1 MENQFSRTQL
11 LLGKPA
17 LNTLAGSR
25 VAVFGMGGVGGYA
38 VEVLARSGVGE
49 LDIFDSDRV
58 SVTNINRQIYAL
70 HSTIGQ
76 YKVDVAAGR
85 IADINPMCVVKKYK
99 MFYMPQNADEIDLS
113 EYDYVADCIDTV
125 SAKIELIKRC
135 HALNVPLICSMG
147 AANKLDPTGFR
158 VTDIS
163 KTKMDPLAKILRRKL
178 RKMDIR
184 HLKVV
189 YSEEPPLSPISPT
202 AVPETHPGDITEQ
215 NNAPAAP
222 HRPVPASNAFVPASA
237 GLIIGGEIVKDLIKW
252 AGTMRSV

>member
-25 VAVFGMGGVGGYA
+25 VAVFGVGGVGGYA

-49 LDIFDSDRV
+49 LDIFDNDRV
-58 SVTNINRQIYAL
+58 SITNINRQIYAL

-76 YKVDVAAGR
+76 YKVDVAAER
-85 IADINPMCVVKKYK
+85 ISDINPMCVVNAHR
-99 MFYMPQNADEIDLS
+99 MFYMPENADEIDLS
-113 EYDYVADCIDTV
+113 KYDYVADCIDTV
-125 SAKIELIKRC
+125 TAKIELIKRC
-135 HALNVPLICSMG
+135 HALNVPLISSMG

-163 KTKMDPLAKILRRKL
+163 KTKMDPLAKILRKKL

-189 YSEEPPLSPISPT
+189 YSEEPPLSPIDVTS
-202 AVPETHPGDITEQ
+202 APESAIGDTTKQ
-215 NNAPAAP
+215 NNTPVAP
-222 HRPVPASNAFVPASA
+222 HRPVPASNAFVPATA
-237 GLIIGGEIVKDLIKW
+237 GLIIGGEIVKDIIKTS
-252 AGTMRSV
+252 GTMRSC